1 MPIRPTNRPGEWL
14 CCFPLNEH
22 QELMTLED
30 FQLLC
35 PPEKSAEVDG
45 EPRRQQSPTQESTA
59 REIVQDPMAQLMH
72 VHYNAAGFDFWVHS
86 VDPYSGNLS
95 GYARILGS
103 SSEGQW
109 CSVNHWD
116 LAQWRIPDR
125 ILLGEL
131 MMIPVQRDLD
141 SAEFSLAP
149 GGALGGRPRSD
160 LGAGE
165 A

>member
-1 MPIRPTNRPGEWL
+1 MPIQPTNRPGEWL
-14 CCFPLNEH
+14 TVFPLNEH

-35 PPEKSAEVDG
+35 PPEKPEEAGG
-45 EPRRQQSPTQESTA
+45 EQGKQQSQSQESA
-59 REIVQDPMAQLMH
+59 AAEIGQDPMAQLMH
-72 VHYNAAGFDFWVHS
+72 VHYHVVGFDFWVSS

-116 LAQWRIPDR
+116 MAQWRIPDR

-131 MMIPVQRDLD
+131 MTIPIQRDIYFTSRTLRE
-141 SAEFSLAP
+141 ALAVP
-149 GGALGGRPRSD
+149 V
-160 LGAGE
+160 
-165 A
+165 

>member
-1 MPIRPTNRPGEWL
+1 MAIRASNRPGEWL
-14 CCFPLNEH
+14 TVFPLNEH

-30 FQLLC
+30 FHLLC
-35 PPEKSAEVDG
+35 PPEKHAEADG
-45 EPRRQQSPTQESTA
+45 EQGKQQSPAQESTA
-59 REIVQDPMAQLMH
+59 REIVQEPMAQLMH
-72 VHYNAAGFDFWVHS
+72 IHYHAAGFHFWVHS

-116 LAQWRIPDR
+116 MAQWRIPDR

-131 MMIPVQRDLD
+131 MMIPIQRDISFTTRTLR
-141 SAEFSLAP
+141 E
-149 GGALGGRPRSD
+149 ALMKP
-160 LGAGE
+160 A
-165 A
+165 

>member
-14 CCFPLNEH
+14 TCFPLNEH

-35 PPEKSAEVDG
+35 PPKNKEEVDG
-45 EPRRQQSPTQESTA
+45 GPGKQQSPTLA
-59 REIVQDPMAQLMH
+59 LVAKEIIQDPMAQLMH
-72 VHYNAAGFDFWVHS
+72 VHYHAAGFDFWVQS
-86 VDPYSGNLS
+86 VDPYSGDLS

-109 CSVNHWD
+109 CSINHWD
-116 LAQWRIPDR
+116 MAHWRLPDR

-131 MMIPVQRDLD
+131 MTIPIQRVVDFTTRTLR
-141 SAEFSLAP
+141 E
-149 GGALGGRPRSD
+149 ALEEPV
-160 LGAGE
+160 
-165 A
+165 